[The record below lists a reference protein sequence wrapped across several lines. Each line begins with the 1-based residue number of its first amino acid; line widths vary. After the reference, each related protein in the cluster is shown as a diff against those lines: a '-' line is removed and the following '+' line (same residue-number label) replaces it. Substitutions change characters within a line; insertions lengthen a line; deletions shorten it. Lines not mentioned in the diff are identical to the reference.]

1 MAERGEE
8 GLEPEGERAAPTPAD
23 AAPSSLPSSLEGDVL
38 FCRIAVRSGLLTQAQ
53 GDEVLLAV
61 EAGGVAE
68 LCVARGWL
76 TSEQA
81 RALTGSAGATA
92 EVAPTITGD
101 EARQF
106 ARLVTMKRLA
116 ADGQVEACRALQ
128 RELVGGPYERL
139 GLLLVQKA
147 QRRGPA
153 PAAAGMASR
162 QEAFDA
168 YVRLKQAVQRGAVE
182 EAERLADALRDHPE
196 FGRLAQ
202 MQVNRARTRRSLGR
216 ASGAACLPC
225 GEASHGAPPP
235 PAVTPEVDQAEHE
248 APDVNLGGRL
258 DHPSE

>member
-1 MAERGEE
+1 MAERGGE
-8 GLEPEGERAAPTPAD
+8 GPEPGRESAAPTPAD
-23 AAPSSLPSSLEGDVL
+23 AAPSSLEGDVL
-38 FCRIAVRSGLLTQAQ
+38 FCRIAVRSGLLTQTQA
-53 GDEVLLAV
+53 DEVLLTV

-76 TSEQA
+76 TAEQA

-147 QRRGPA
+147 QRRGPT
-153 PAAAGMASR
+153 PSTAGMASR

-216 ASGAACLPC
+216 TSGAACLPC
-225 GEASHGAPPP
+225 GEPSHGVSPPH
-235 PAVTPEVDQAEHE
+235 AGTPEADRADHE
-248 APDVNLGGRL
+248 APEVNKGGRP